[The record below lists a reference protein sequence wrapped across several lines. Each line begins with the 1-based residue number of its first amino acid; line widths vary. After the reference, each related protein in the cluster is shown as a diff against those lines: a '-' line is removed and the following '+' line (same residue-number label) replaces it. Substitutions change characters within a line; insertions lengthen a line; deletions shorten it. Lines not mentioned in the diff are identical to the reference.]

1 VLKFKRDLLFS
12 LGFVLLPLVLYWP
25 VTVGDKTML
34 PVDNLYQWQ
43 PWQEHAAASDATIP
57 HNSLISDLILQN
69 YNWRQFIRE
78 SLEQGEIPLW
88 NPYILSG
95 TPFLAKGQHLAYYPF
110 SLLFLILP
118 LTKAYGWFTVSQLWL
133 AGALTYV
140 LGRVGGLRRS
150 SAFLAGLVYQGCGF
164 MLVSAAVFPMI
175 IAAAAWL
182 PLLLA
187 CIELI
192 IQRTTNGKG
201 GNTLPIAVLGS
212 LALGCQILAS
222 HVEITYYTLLVM
234 AFYTAWRLAWCVV
247 RGRKQLATRHSPL
260 ATHLLKPAAWI
271 LSFTLIGLMLGA
283 VQFVPLFEA
292 GQTNF
297 REGSSS
303 LAEVRGWGFPAR
315 RVLTLVLPNFFG
327 NPSHHEYRDVF
338 TGELTSFTTNAAG
351 ELNPQGAYTSDW
363 GIKNYV
369 EGGIYLGV
377 VPLILVGIGLVAWG
391 ADGLRKRRENGQ
403 GLMVNGQWLMRGEPA
418 KASTPN
424 VALSTQ
430 HSVLTTQTPVGFLVT
445 LAGLS
450 LAFIFGT
457 PLYALL
463 YYGLPFINQLHS
475 PFRWVFPFSLC
486 IAILAGYGLD
496 ALRTT
501 HHAPRTTLYISR
513 IILASGIF
521 TLVALLGSRLF
532 YGALEPVVDRVFHGL
547 ALADTAFAAAAA
559 FYSYTFWQI
568 LWLGVVLVVAGVL
581 LRQVSR
587 SEFRVSSFKFQV
599 SGFKA
604 LLTAHWSLL
613 TLLLLVGLD
622 LALATGGFNAA
633 ANPALLQTKPQLAQ
647 WLEAQPGLWRITS
660 FNPHGDKPFNANAG
674 WFYDLQDVRGYD
686 SIIAKQYTD
695 YMGVIEPQNELP
707 FNRIQPIANWESLNS
722 PLLDILGVK
731 YIITAETIEL
741 PKLQLVWEGEG
752 LRVYENLA
760 AVPRAITLP
769 TSATRVTLDPLA
781 ELKANDPRQ
790 YVIINEADWPHHQA
804 IASQPATLREA
815 TVTQYSN
822 VQVTVDATV
831 GEGSWLVLHD
841 SYATGWRAWARPQN
855 SPENDEQ
862 EVPVYLVNGNFRG
875 VMLEPGA
882 WTVRFRYSP
891 LSFRLGGLISFIGG
905 ILIAFTT
912 LVWGWRRLVNPQA
925 VLTNTRSIA
934 KNSIAPTVL
943 NLFNRGIDF
952 VFAAFYLRYLG
963 PAEAGGYATAITIAG
978 LFEIIANFGLN
989 TFLIREVSQ
998 NKEQASRYLLNTTV
1012 LRLGTGVA
1020 AALPILV
1027 YIFSRQLGGNPL
1039 GNDVLL
1045 AVGLIMVGM
1054 VFSGMG
1060 QGLAGLYYA
1069 YEQAEFPAAI
1079 TTVTTIFKVGFGVMV
1094 LLLGYGF
1101 VGLAGVSILVNIIT
1115 LVILVISAVRRFH
1128 LPGPWRLDLALQR
1141 QMIYLSYPLM
1151 INHLFAVIFFQ
1162 VDVLVLQQLKGDEVV
1177 GWYNSAYKYVNALNV
1192 IPSFFTFALFPVISR
1207 QVKHSLDDARR
1218 SFQMAIKIMALISLP
1233 LAVIITLTAPV
1244 LIGVLGGSAF
1254 LPHGATALQ
1263 IVVWSIP
1270 IGWLNS
1276 VTNYV
1281 LIALG
1286 QERLQTRAFL
1296 IGVGFN
1302 LMGNLLLI
1310 PRYSY
1315 AAAGVI
1321 TILSEVILLYV
1332 FNWYLVKRMPGVGWF
1347 RLLARP
1353 ALVTL
1358 VMAVV
1363 GVLGSQLHLVVG
1375 VALALAVYPLGLWA
1389 LRVFGEEERQIAA
1402 AILPG
1407 RIAKVLRLK
1416 D

>member
-1 VLKFKRDLLFS
+1 MLFLPLVLKFKRDLLFI
-12 LGFVLLPLVLYWP
+12 LGFLLLPLVLYWP

-43 PWQEHAAASDATIP
+43 PWREVAAASDTTIP

-78 SLEQGEIPLW
+78 SLQTGEIPLW
-88 NPYILSG
+88 NPNLFAG

-110 SLLFLILP
+110 SVLFLVLP

-133 AGALTYV
+133 AGVLTYV
-140 LGRVGGLRRS
+140 LGRVWGLRRS
-150 SAFLAGLVYQGCGF
+150 SAFLAGLVYQGSGF

-175 IAAAAWL
+175 ISAAAWL

-192 IQRTTNGKG
+192 FRRTTTGQG

-234 AFYTAWRLAWCVV
+234 AFYTVWRLTGYVV
-247 RGRKQLATRHSPL
+247 RHYRSPFPIPHSPF
-260 ATHLLKPAAWI
+260 TIFKPALWVLA
-271 LSFTLIGLMLGA
+271 FTLIGLMLGA
-283 VQFVPLFEA
+283 VQFVPLYEA

-297 REGSSS
+297 REGSAT

-315 RVLTLVLPNFFG
+315 RILTLALPNFFG

-338 TGELTSFTTNAAG
+338 TGELTPFTTNSYG

-369 EGGIYLGV
+369 EGGIYLGI
-377 VPLILVGIGLVAWG
+377 VPLVLAGMGVMGWAAAGGWRLAAEWQRSIANWSGSTGELSHSRTQRLSPQSSI
-391 ADGLRKRRENGQ
+391 
-403 GLMVNGQWLMRGEPA
+403 VNLKLP
-418 KASTPN
+418 
-424 VALSTQ
+424 L
-430 HSVLTTQTPVGFLVT
+430 GFLVT
-445 LAGLS
+445 LSALS

-486 IAILAGYGLD
+486 MAVLAGYGLD
-496 ALRTT
+496 VLRNTD
-501 HHAPRTTLYISR
+501 HAPRITHYASR
-513 IILASGIF
+513 ITFALGA
-521 TLVALLGSRLF
+521 LLLLALLGSRLF
-532 YGALEPVVDRVFHGL
+532 YGALEPVVERLFHGL
-547 ALADTAFAAAAA
+547 ALADTAFGSAAA
-559 FYSYTFWQI
+559 FYSYTFWQL
-568 LWLGVVLVVAGVL
+568 LWLGGVLVVAGVL
-581 LRQVSR
+581 LSKQSA
-587 SEFRVSSFKFQV
+587 VSSQQ
-599 SGFKA
+599 SNRTM
-604 LLTAHWSLL
+604 LTAHWSLL
-613 TLLLLVGLD
+613 TLLLLTGAD

-633 ANPALLQTKPQLAQ
+633 ADPALLETKPQLAQ
-647 WLEAQPGLWRITS
+647 WLEAQPGLWRFTS

-686 SIIAKQYTD
+686 SIIARQYTD
-695 YMGVIEPQNELP
+695 YMGLIEPQNELP
-707 FNRIQPIANWESLNS
+707 FNRVQPIANWESLNS

-741 PKLQLVWEGEG
+741 PKLKLAWEGEG

-760 AVPRAITLP
+760 VVPRAITLP
-769 TSATRVTLDPLA
+769 TTTTRVTPDPLA
-781 ELKANDPRQ
+781 ELQSHDPRQ
-790 YVIINEADWPHHQA
+790 YVIINETDWPYHQA
-804 IASQPATLREA
+804 IASQPTPFTEA
-815 TVTQYSN
+815 TVIQASN
-822 VQVTVDATV
+822 NQVTVESTV
-831 GEGSWLVLHD
+831 SEGSWLVLHD
-841 SYATGWRAWARPQN
+841 SYEAGWRAWARPRGSDESQ
-855 SPENDEQ
+855 ENEI
-862 EVPVYLVNGNFRG
+862 PVYRVNGNFRG
-875 VMLEPGA
+875 VMLEAGD

-905 ILIAFTT
+905 IILAFTT
-912 LVWGWRRLVNPQA
+912 LVWGWRQAVNPQA
-925 VLTNTRSIA
+925 ELTNTRSIA

-989 TFLIREVSQ
+989 TLLIREVSQ
-998 NKEQASRYLLNTTV
+998 DKSQASRYLLNTTV

-1020 AALPILV
+1020 AAIPILIYV
-1027 YIFSRQLGGNPL
+1027 FSRAAAGNPL

-1054 VFSGMG
+1054 LFSGMG

-1079 TTVTTIFKVGFGVMV
+1079 TTVTTIFKVGFGVVV
-1094 LLLGYGF
+1094 LLAGYGF

-1115 LVILVISAVRRFH
+1115 LSILVVSAVRRFH
-1128 LPGPWRLDLALQR
+1128 LPGPWRIDLTLQR
-1141 QMIYLSYPLM
+1141 RMLYLSYPLM

-1162 VDVLVLQQLKGDEVV
+1162 VDVLVLQQIKGDEVV

-1207 QVKHSLDDARR
+1207 QVKSSLDDARR

-1233 LAVIITLTAPV
+1233 LAVTITLLAPV
-1244 LIGVLGGSAF
+1244 LINLLGGAAF
-1254 LPHGATALQ
+1254 LPHGAIALQ

-1302 LMGNLLLI
+1302 LISNLLLV

-1321 TILSEVILLYV
+1321 TILSEIVLLYV
-1332 FNWYLVKRMPGVGWF
+1332 FNWFLVERMPGVGWV
-1347 RLLARP
+1347 RLLSRP
-1353 ALVTL
+1353 VAVALLMGVAGFLGAQIHPL
-1358 VMAVV
+1358 VGAVV
-1363 GVLGSQLHLVVG
+1363 AV
-1375 VALALAVYPLGLWA
+1375 AVYPVGLWG
-1389 LRVFGEEERQIAA
+1389 LRVFGEEERRIAA

-1407 RIAKVLRLK
+1407 RVAKVMRLK
-1416 D
+1416 G